1 MLASIVGIDLQPFR
15 SGCGPR
21 SLPPALTT
29 TMLGEDRSSFQ
40 RHPCPNDGLAYVR
53 TSPKEGA
60 AVPLDLG
67 GDQRDPR

>member
-1 MLASIVGIDLQPFR
+1 
-15 SGCGPR
+15 
-21 SLPPALTT
+21 
-29 TMLGEDRSSFQ
+29 MLGEDRSSFQ